1 MKLTNIKNNRISPQI
16 LNQNRQ
22 CRWLLSRNHPKD
34 VRRASSTKIYH
45 CLAKPYKSTIYYIGV
60 QNQALSVCVTET
72 QIQLKWLGFF
82 LYFILQQPNCNLKL
96 VACHHNPSDAL
107 FQQCQ
112 FGWVHDLKLKQA
124 NHKIFVCCNIIKRGQ
139 DRYTARTNYFT
150 ACYFKHQIISFYV
163 VAFYLL
169 LDHVIY

>member
-1 MKLTNIKNNRISPQI
+1 MTSRTYISINHANLTLLLSRTIQIDIEMKLMDIKKNRQNSTREI
-16 LNQNRQ
+16 LNQNLQ
-22 CRWLLSRNHPKD
+22 CRWFFIKKSSKRC
-34 VRRASSTKIYH
+34 VSRASSTKIYH

-82 LYFILQQPNCNLKL
+82 LYFILQQLRTATSN
-96 VACHHNPSDAL
+96 DAL

-124 NHKIFVCCNIIKRGQ
+124 NHKIFVCCNI
-139 DRYTARTNYFT
+139 
-150 ACYFKHQIISFYV
+150 
-163 VAFYLL
+163 
-169 LDHVIY
+169 